1 MPVDSGTHWA
11 QRLLHPR
18 SVAIVGASARPGSI
32 STQTLANLRDFGY
45 AGRVLPV
52 NAKYTELDGLPCY
65 PSLDAAPGPV
75 DLALILVP
83 AAAVPGAIDDCVRA
97 GVGTAVVFSSG
108 FGELGREGLV
118 VQERLAGAA
127 RAGGVRL
134 LGPNCQ
140 GLIYRPSSLVAT
152 FSEAAQ
158 AGLGESSGIAYV
170 GQSGAIGGSFL
181 GLARERGIGLTAWA
195 SSGNQAD
202 LGVADLAAGFLEED
216 EVRVVA
222 MYLEAIPPGAQWQ
235 QLTARARKLG
245 KDLVVLRSGRSAAG
259 RRAAASHTGAMIG
272 PDTAFELVSADNGVI
287 GVTDID
293 QLLDT
298 VVELAARKPVRGP
311 AVTVVTSSGGAGG
324 IAADWL
330 EEAGLRTGELAAD
343 TRREL
348 ERFIPAYGSTSNP
361 VDVTAQLFSQDD
373 GSVFHVCRT
382 ILDDPGTDVLI
393 VIMTN
398 VTGARAAR
406 VARHLVAAAEGTP
419 KPLGVV
425 WLADGNQ
432 IAEATKILRDHH
444 VPLHDSIGR
453 KAHVL
458 ARLYRANAVRPSV
471 RPEPAVDATEVF
483 VGSGVV
489 TEAAGAA
496 LLDALGVPRP
506 EGVLVTSAEEAA
518 EAAVR
523 LGGRV
528 VLKVQSPDIT
538 HKSDVGGVRVGVP
551 AAEAAAAYKDTVD
564 AVRAARP
571 DAMLDGILVQRLVP
585 PGIELLVGVEGAADG
600 YPPVVT
606 IGFGGVTADIYQD
619 VVTGLAPLSEP
630 DVRELLTRLRGAPLL
645 LGYRGRPGADVDAVA
660 TAVAALSRF
669 AAGLGDRLA
678 ELEINPLIAH
688 PNGVS
693 AADLVLR
700 FTE

>member
-1 MPVDSGTHWA
+1 MPVDSANHWA

-18 SVAIVGASARPGSI
+18 SVAIVGASTRPGSI
-32 STQTLANLRDFGY
+32 STQALANLRDFGY

-65 PSLDAAPGPV
+65 PSLDATPGPV

-108 FGELGREGLV
+108 FGELGAEGLD
-118 VQERLAGAA
+118 VQQRLAGAA
-127 RAGGVRL
+127 RAGSVRL

-140 GLIYRPSSLVAT
+140 GLIYRPASLVAT

-158 AGLGESSGIAYV
+158 AGLGESSGIAYA

-222 MYLEAIPPGAQWQ
+222 MYLEAIPSGTQWR
-235 QLTARARKLG
+235 QLTARARELG
-245 KDLVVLRSGRSAAG
+245 KNLVVLRSGRSAAG

-272 PDTAFELVSADNGVI
+272 PDTAFELVSAEHGVI
-287 GVTDID
+287 GVTDLD

-373 GSVFHVCRT
+373 DSVFDVCRT
-382 ILDDPGTDVLI
+382 ILGDPGTDVLM

-406 VARHLVAAAEGTP
+406 VARQLVAAAEGAP

-432 IAEATKILRDHH
+432 IAEATKILREHH

-458 ARLYRANAVRPSV
+458 ARLYRAGAARPPA
-471 RPEPAVDATEVF
+471 RTEPVAGTVDGFSGT
-483 VGSGVV
+483 GVV
-489 TEAAGAA
+489 TESAGAP

-506 EGVLVTSAEEAA
+506 EGVLVTSPQEAA
-518 EAAVR
+518 EAAAR

-528 VLKVQSPDIT
+528 VLKAQSAGLT
-538 HKSDVGGVRVGVP
+538 HKSEAGGVRVGVTD
-551 AAEAAAAYKDTVD
+551 AASAYREMVA

-571 DAMLDGILVQRLVP
+571 DVVLDGILVQSLVP

-606 IGFGGVTADIYQD
+606 VGFGGVTAEIDQD
-619 VVTGLAPLSEP
+619 VVTGLAPLSEL
-630 DVRELLTRLRGAPLL
+630 DVRVLLTRLRGAPLL
-645 LGYRGRPGADVDAVA
+645 RGYRGRPGADVAAVA
-660 TAVAALSRF
+660 AAVAALSRY

-688 PNGVS
+688 PDGVS

>member
-1 MPVDSGTHWA
+1 MPVDSGDHWA
-11 QRLLHPR
+11 RRLLHPR
-18 SVAIVGASARPGSI
+18 SVAIVGASARPGSLAA
-32 STQTLANLRDFGY
+32 QALANLRDFGY
-45 AGRVLPV
+45 QGRILPV
-52 NAKYTELDGLPCY
+52 NAKYGELDGLPCY

-108 FGELGREGLV
+108 FGELGAEGLD
-118 VQERLAGAA
+118 VQRRMAEAA
-127 RAGGVRL
+127 QAGGVRL

-140 GLIYRPSSLVAT
+140 GLIYRPAGLVAT

-158 AGLGESSGIAYV
+158 AGLGESSGIAYA

-216 EVRVVA
+216 EISVVA
-222 MYLEAIPPGAQWQ
+222 MYLEAIPPGAQWRR
-235 QLTARARKLG
+235 LTARARELG

-272 PDTAFELVSADNGVI
+272 PDTAFELVSAEHGVI
-287 GVTDID
+287 GVTDVD
-293 QLLDT
+293 QLLDA
-298 VVELAARKPVRGP
+298 VVELAARKPVLGP
-311 AVTVVTSSGGAGG
+311 NVTVVTSSGGAGG

-330 EEAGLRTGELAAD
+330 DEAGLRTGELAAD
-343 TRREL
+343 TRREIAK
-348 ERFIPAYGSTSNP
+348 FIPAYGSTSNP
-361 VDVTAQLFSQDD
+361 VDVTAQLFAQDD
-373 GSVFHVCRT
+373 DSVFHVCRT
-382 ILDDPGTDVLI
+382 ILDDPGTDVLLM
-393 VIMTN
+393 IMTN

-406 VARHLVAAAEGTP
+406 VARQLVAAAESSA

-432 IAEATKILRDHH
+432 ITEAVKILREHH

-458 ARLYRANAVRPSV
+458 ARLYRSATASAPV
-471 RPEPAVDATEVF
+471 RPEPLTDVF
-483 VGSGVV
+483 ERTGVV
-489 TEAAGAA
+489 TEAAGAP

-506 EGVLVTSAEEAA
+506 DGELVTSAEDAA
-518 EAAVR
+518 EIASR
-523 LGGRV
+523 LGGPV
-528 VLKVQSPDIT
+528 VLKAQSPAIT
-538 HKSDVGGVRVGVP
+538 HKSEVDGVRVGVVD
-551 AAEAAAAYKDTVD
+551 AASAYREMLD

-571 DAMLDGILVQRLVP
+571 DAVLDGILVQRLLP

-606 IGFGGVTADIYQD
+606 VGFGGVTAEVYQD
-619 VVTGLAPLSEP
+619 VVTALAPLSEA
-630 DVRELLTRLRGAPLL
+630 DAADLLTRLRGAPLL
-645 LGYRGRPGADVDAVA
+645 RGYRGKPGVDVAAVA
-660 TAVAALSRF
+660 RAVSTLSRY
-669 AAGLGDRLA
+669 AAGLGERLA

-688 PNGVS
+688 PHGVG

-700 FTE
+700 FTD